1 MKIWGYFTIKKYLVL
16 ALLVLGITLS
26 LGIYGASAANVG
38 TGSTGNISSNHF
50 EGADAKIVSQTSLKS
65 TSSKSVS
72 KTVSTSRKVIK
83 VVIYN
88 GRGAINSC
96 VSGVKTGLHTANTKH
111 LLKGYCFSYSTTK
124 TINYSILSHY
134 NVLVMP
140 GGISGLNYI
149 NSVSSSAIRNFVK
162 NGHGY
167 LGICAGAYS
176 GSRNVDGMYRAWG
189 VAPHVYC
196 KHPYHE
202 GNVKVKILYQ
212 GSKLF
217 GSGGT
222 VTMAHYN
229 GPAMYVKGGNAVKFA
244 VYADNHI
251 GYKNYGA
258 IVGDYYYHG
267 RSILSGPHPELDPQH
282 PSILARL
289 VAWTAK
295 VPVVNGLGVT
305 MSNPSSGAVD
315 VSPNKVLKITFSK
328 PVKFGNKFITLKNSS
343 GKSIATTKSIS
354 SNVFTLRHKLLSK
367 GVKYIIT
374 MASGSVTDL
383 SGKGI
388 SYYSTSFRVSSLT
401 MAQMKDGISRVQKF
415 YITNHRLPNYVR
427 FGTKKILINNFKA
440 IIGAYGLK
448 INY

>member
-1 MKIWGYFTIKKYLVL
+1 
-16 ALLVLGITLS
+16 LLVIGIILS
-26 LGIYGASAANVG
+26 VGIYGASAANVG
-38 TGSTGNISSNHF
+38 SGSTGNISLSHF
-50 EGADAKIVSQTSLKS
+50 EGSDAKIVSQTIVKS
-65 TSSKSVS
+65 TSSKPVS
-72 KTVSTSRKVIK
+72 KSVSTSRKVIK

-96 VSGVKTGLHTANTKH
+96 VLGVKTGLHTANTKN
-111 LLKGYCFSYSTTK
+111 LLNGYYFSYSTTK

-140 GGISGLNYI
+140 GGLSGKNYI
-149 NSVSSSAIRNFVK
+149 NCVSSSAIRKFVR

-167 LGICAGAYS
+167 LGICAGAYA
-176 GSRNVDGMYRAWG
+176 GSRNVDGLYKAWG

-202 GNVKVKILYQ
+202 GNLKVKILYQ

-229 GPAMYVKGGNAVKFA
+229 GPAMYVKGGQAVTFA

-258 IVGDYYYHG
+258 IVGDYYYLG

-295 VPVVNGLGVT
+295 VPVINGLAVS
-305 MSNPSSGAVD
+305 MSSPSNGAVD
-315 VSPNKVLKITFSK
+315 VSPNQLLKITFNK
-328 PVKFGNKFITLKNSS
+328 PIKFGNNLISLKTSS
-343 GKSIATTKSIS
+343 GNSIAITKSIS
-354 SNVFTLRHKLLSK
+354 NNVLSLRHKLLGK
-367 GVKYIIT
+367 GVRYIVT
-374 MASGSVTDL
+374 LASGSVTDL
-383 SGKGI
+383 SGKAI

-401 MAQMKDGISRVQKF
+401 TAQIMDGISRVQKF
-415 YITNHRLPNYVR
+415 YITNHRLPNYVT
-427 FGTKKILINNFKA
+427 FGTRKILINNFIA

>member
-1 MKIWGYFTIKKYLVL
+1 
-16 ALLVLGITLS
+16 
-26 LGIYGASAANVG
+26 
-38 TGSTGNISSNHF
+38 
-50 EGADAKIVSQTSLKS
+50 
-65 TSSKSVS
+65 
-72 KTVSTSRKVIK
+72 
-83 VVIYN
+83 
-88 GRGAINSC
+88 
-96 VSGVKTGLHTANTKH
+96 
-111 LLKGYCFSYSTTK
+111 
-124 TINYSILSHY
+124 
-134 NVLVMP
+134 MP
-140 GGISGLNYI
+140 GGTSGKNYI
-149 NSVSSSAIRNFVK
+149 NAVSSSAIRKFVK

-202 GNVKVKILYQ
+202 GNLKVKILNP

-229 GPAMYVKGGNAVKFA
+229 GPAMYVKGGKAVTFA

-258 IVGDYYYHG
+258 IVGDSYYKG

-295 VPVVNGLGVT
+295 VPVVNGLAVT
-305 MSNPSSGAVD
+305 MSSPSNGAVD
-315 VSPNKVLKITFSK
+315 VSPNRVLKITFSK
-328 PVKFGNKFITLKNSS
+328 PVKFGNKLITLKTST
-343 GKSIATTKSIS
+343 GKSIAITKSIS
-354 SNVFTLRHKLLSK
+354 SNVLILRHKLLSK

-374 MASGSVTDL
+374 IASGSVTDL
-383 SGKGI
+383 SGKAI
-388 SYYSTSFRVSSLT
+388 SYYSTSFTVSSLT

-415 YITNHRLPNYVR
+415 YITNHRLPAYVT
-427 FGTKKILINNFKA
+427 FGTKKILINYFQA

-448 INY
+448 ILY